1 MSISAEQMK
10 GAPEWATRYEMNDDD
25 SAGWFVRDLTRHV
38 DMTTIDGAV
47 GGSAQLVLENGRP
60 FVVDGPTGESWADPS
75 ELRKLAAHLLNA
87 ADEWDKIRN
96 AEMRREMAGN
106 LARLMDQRGVDVAG
120 LADRMEINA
129 ERVEAWLDMSK
140 ELNVTEVAII
150 CHIFGVD
157 PSEMLPARF
166 SS

>member
-1 MSISAEQMK
+1 MTISADQMK
-10 GAPEWATRYEMNDDD
+10 DAPEWATRYETNDDD
-25 SAGWFVRDLTRHV
+25 SAGWYVRDLTERV
-38 DMTTIDGAV
+38 DVMTMDGAV
-47 GGSAQLVLENGRP
+47 GGSAQLVLDDGKR
-60 FVVDGPTGESWADPS
+60 FVVDGPTGESWGDHS

-120 LADRMEINA
+120 LADRMEIDA

-140 ELNVTEVAII
+140 ELNITEVAIV
-150 CHIFGVD
+150 CRIFDVY